1 MTPPNNPASDA
12 VRLTDEHRIDLIRN
26 LRNDLIKDFL
36 NEQNLV
42 AYFEEHYNRK
52 GLNNRRI
59 EFIKKELKDLLIA
72 PVDLAHYATLMIE
85 MKQNGT
91 ATLTG
96 KNDKLFYDELEKIF
110 KKYVY

>member
-1 MTPPNNPASDA
+1 MTPPNNPVSDA
-12 VRLTDEHRIDLIRN
+12 VKLTDEHRIDLIRN

-42 AYFEEHYNRK
+42 AYFEQHLNRK
-52 GLNNRRI
+52 ELNNRRI
-59 EFIKKELKDLLIA
+59 EFIKKELRDLLIA

-110 KKYVY
+110 RKYAY